1 MKFHRIII
9 LAVLLL
15 AISCEKNGK
24 EQDYPIAVDPSEIT
38 APSQVSSQSFNITT
52 QGEWK
57 LEISTE
63 AGESVAW
70 INPNKTSGKGDSK
83 VTLRIFENQFKNDRI
98 AIVKLMCGKE
108 TAQLIVTQ
116 KGNEDSDIDDQ
127 SVQVR
132 IGTFNLRRAASET
145 DPQNNWDNRKTR
157 VIQSI
162 KDNKYDVLGLQELDT
177 QMQNYLVANLGN
189 DYEFKFFSPYAQN
202 GIGDR
207 GQGIMYKKNTF
218 SLSEWKYFWLSES
231 PYTIA
236 PNNDSGSS
244 GNYTRGGCY
253 VILTHISTGI
263 SFFAMNTH
271 GCLNSVSNIQWAPV
285 YKKIEQENNPKGY
298 PSFFFGDLNARPD
311 LESSVIFRA
320 WWKDPFM
327 ELNKTYVL
335 GPSGTY
341 NGFDLNKNMNSA
353 PRIDYVYYRG
363 KVVPVL
369 YKNDDTRYGGYYPS
383 DHFPVY
389 IDATI
394 STIAE

>member
-1 MKFHRIII
+1 MKFNEIII
-9 LAVLLL
+9 LAVLLI
-15 AISCEKNGK
+15 AISCEKNGNEK
-24 EQDYPIAVDPSEIT
+24 DFPITVDPTEIT
-38 APSQVSSQSFNITT
+38 AQSNVSSQSFNINT

-57 LEISTE
+57 LEITTE
-63 AGESVAW
+63 AGEPVSW
-70 INPNKTSGKGDSK
+70 ITPSKTSGKGDSK
-83 VTLRIFENQFKNDRI
+83 ITLRVFENQFKNARI
-98 AIVKLMCGKE
+98 AIVKIRCVKE
-108 TAQLIVTQ
+108 TAQVRVTQ
-116 KGNEDSDIDDQ
+116 KGNEESEIDDQ

-177 QMQNYLVANLGN
+177 QMQNYLVANLGS

-202 GIGDR
+202 GLGDR

-218 SLSEWKYFWLSES
+218 TLVDWKFFWLSES

-244 GNYTRGGCY
+244 GNYIRGGCY
-253 VILTHISTGI
+253 VILTHVNTGI

-271 GCLNSVSNIQWAPV
+271 GCLNQSSNIQWAPV
-285 YKKIEQENNPKGY
+285 YKKIEETNNPKGY
-298 PSFFFGDLNARPD
+298 PSFFFGDLNARPE
-311 LESSVIFRA
+311 LESSVMFRT
-320 WWKDPFM
+320 WWKDPYT

-341 NGFDLNKNMNSA
+341 NGFNLNKNMNTA

-363 KVVPVL
+363 KVEPLL
-369 YKNDDTRYGGYYPS
+369 YKNDGTRYGGYYPS

-389 IDATI
+389 IDAKI